1 MNLRHLI
8 YKLIKQSAFSYD
20 DLTHYINQGR
30 EIKTSAQTITN
41 KFNPNSDSHL
51 PNIFEYEQALELMN
65 GWQALA
71 DYAASKFNAV
81 VVALP
86 GETVIG
92 DMSLLDSF
100 LNAGVKSGIFDYE
113 FKRAWEDGRIDPAE
127 FARLKQHNLDLI
139 GARLALIAQLELVVK

>member
-30 EIKTSAQTITN
+30 DIKTSAQTITN

-51 PNIFEYEQALELMN
+51 PNICEYEQALELMN

-86 GETVIG
+86 CETIVG
-92 DMSLLDSF
+92 DMSLLDSYMDCVESQGSI
-100 LNAGVKSGIFDYE
+100 AHS
-113 FKRAWEDGRIDPAE
+113 FKQAWEDGRISAQE
-127 FARLKQHNLDLI
+127 FAEIKANTIYSI
-139 GARLALIAQLELVVK
+139 GHQLAFLAAIEAVQS